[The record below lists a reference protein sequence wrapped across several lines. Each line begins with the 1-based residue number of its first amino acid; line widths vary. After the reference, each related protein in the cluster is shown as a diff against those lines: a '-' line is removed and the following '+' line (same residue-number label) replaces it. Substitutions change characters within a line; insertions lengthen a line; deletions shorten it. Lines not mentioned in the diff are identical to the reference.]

1 MNEDYDGVLLWAIL
15 IKYICPTTKVSS
27 SNHKDE
33 LDIAN
38 LKDFSYDIKKFNS
51 WFERK
56 RRDIIRDKRGDSY
69 QEYTRHLFKTYLTA
83 NNKDFIDSVKK
94 ERGDWLLGLK
104 SEDYS
109 YKDAM
114 TFGLSLYNNHLV
126 MKDWSNSM
134 NDGKDP
140 TYVALMA
147 RMDQLSKA
155 VEGKVSNNKVQES
168 GS

>member
-1 MNEDYDGVLLWAIL
+1 VNEDYDGVLLWAIL
-15 IKYICPTTKVSS
+15 IKYVYPTTKVSS

-33 LDIAN
+33 LDVAN

-56 RRDIIRDKRGDSY
+56 RRDIIRDEGGDSY

-109 YKDAM
+109 YKDAI
-114 TFGLSLYNNHLV
+114 TFGLSLYNNHLA
-126 MKDWSNSM
+126 MKDWSNGM
-134 NDGKDP
+134 NDRKDP
-140 TYVALMA
+140 TYIALMA

-155 VEGKVSNNKVQES
+155 VEGKVSNNKV
-168 GS
+168 